1 MNVKSKPANVRA
13 VIANISLSLDGRV
26 TGPGGEYDMGWI
38 VDHTRDP
45 TRYHTDGGT
54 GSALRAVN
62 DFLRVLRGSVV
73 VIKKAGRAVA
83 GHAR

>member
-45 TRYHTDGGT
+45 TQSYAIPR
-54 GSALRAVN
+54 
-62 DFLRVLRGSVV
+62 
-73 VIKKAGRAVA
+73 
-83 GHAR
+83 